1 VTQARAI
8 QTKGGA
14 CDSGNTNYRGDTD
27 STVNLSCPDLVKK
40 VRRKEREI
48 EWASERP
55 TCSRDRRRSG
65 RGGAACTAPGPPVW
79 VSAGSSYLMGRVDR
93 ASVTGSARPAVGEAS
108 HRRPPGSQAP
118 RERSRRGRRP
128 WPLSPLH
135 STLTHSHSHN
145 QHKQIKGT
153 PGYRPPSDACCAELI
168 AWTEAGCACNA
179 DLKAQA
185 VKENTKDL
193 RVFPAMA
200 KSTQILCSQ
209 KQQSISDPCGAPC
222 NQAGASA

>member
-1 VTQARAI
+1 
-8 QTKGGA
+8 
-14 CDSGNTNYRGDTD
+14 
-27 STVNLSCPDLVKK
+27 
-40 VRRKEREI
+40 
-48 EWASERP
+48 
-55 TCSRDRRRSG
+55 
-65 RGGAACTAPGPPVW
+65 
-79 VSAGSSYLMGRVDR
+79 M
-93 ASVTGSARPAVGEAS
+93 TGSALPAVGEAS
-108 HRRPPGSQAP
+108 HRRALGSLAQREEPPGA
-118 RERSRRGRRP
+118 RRP
-128 WPLSPLH
+128 LASQPPSLSCPH
-135 STLTHSHSHN
+135 TLTHTHTHSHSHSHSHTLK
-145 QHKQIKGT
+145 HKQIKGT